1 MKFNVLNETLYA
13 HDHDDKPCN
22 SYDGCSSLDSNTS
35 SDKISDEISSDNIQ
49 KKKKSK
55 NLNEKERNE
64 REGQK

>member
-49 KKKKSK
+49 KKKNRKI
-55 NLNEKERNE
+55 
-64 REGQK
+64 